1 MEPNRKQQELTLD
14 VGQAWLKR
22 RRRALVLAMAVVV
35 AIVVSVLLALEIHHR
50 DWAQPLLLLPLLVQV
65 ARCLAVAS
73 LVLHFLSIDRRTII
87 VYVVANCDQ
96 PDMKVE
102 KG

>member
-14 VGQAWLKR
+14 VGQAWLKRRR

-65 ARCLAVAS
+65 ARCIAVAS
-73 LVLHFLSIDRRTII
+73 LVLHFFSITE
-87 VYVVANCDQ
+87 Q
-96 PDMKVE
+96 Q
-102 KG
+102 